1 MLLHQFGNKDQLIRQ
16 GKAVIARFA
25 GRRHVLSTAPHLGG
39 YREDL
44 LWVFN
49 HDCTVDG
56 CDLVALKATTY
67 AEHMAMIAA
76 ELGLD
81 PDRAAG
87 ISTAASMDNLSIR
100 TQTWDDTTVT
110 AAVTAGIDVNGGRA
124 GDQADWHE
132 SDGSFVPATRT
143 IAGTINILL
152 FISASLTDGALAR
165 ALVTCTEAKTAALQE
180 LLAPSRFSS
189 GLATGSGTDGTI
201 VVSDAESDVHLTEAG
216 KHSKLGE
223 LIGRTVRA
231 AVKEALF
238 RQTGLCA
245 ERQFSVLARMGRFG
259 VTKEHLQHLA
269 WQNGLTQDQ
278 FTEKLAGID
287 KNPSLVVQASLYAHL
302 LDQLQWGLI
311 RPGDVLPA
319 ALALLQQMQ
328 MDVASDWTDQ
338 HSELVILEAEQNGNS
353 QSVIRFLVD
362 VFRQGLIG
370 RVLEEGTEKSKLFPI
385 SP

>member
-1 MLLHQFGNKDQLIRQ
+1 MLLFQFDNKDQLIRQ

-25 GRRHVLSTAPHLGG
+25 GSRNVLSTAPHLGG
-39 YREDL
+39 CQNDL
-44 LWVFN
+44 KWVFN

-56 CDLVALKATTY
+56 HDQVVLKAPTY
-67 AEHMAMIAA
+67 ARHMAIIAS

-100 TQTWDDTTVT
+100 TQTFSDTTVT

-124 GDQADWHE
+124 GDPADWHE
-132 SDGSFVPATRT
+132 SDGIFIPA
-143 IAGTINILL
+143 AGTINILL
-152 FISASLTDGALAR
+152 FISASLTSGAMAN

-189 GLATGSGTDGTI
+189 GIATGSGTDGTI
-201 VVSDAESDVHLTEAG
+201 VVSDAESSVHLTEAG

-223 LIGRTVRA
+223 LIGRTVMA
-231 AVKEALF
+231 AVNEALF

-259 VTKEHLQHLA
+259 ITKDLLQTLA
-269 WQNGLTQDQ
+269 RQNGLTQTQ
-278 FTEKLAGID
+278 FTKKLAQID
-287 KNPSLVVQASLYAHL
+287 KKLSLVIQASLYAHL

-311 RPGDVLPA
+311 RPDDALPA
-319 ALALLQQMQ
+319 VRALLLQ
-328 MDVASDWTDQ
+328 
-338 HSELVILEAEQNGNS
+338 
-353 QSVIRFLVD
+353 IRLDDTVDLVD
-362 VFRQGLIG
+362 HRSERVTFEIEQIDDNRPAIQHLVDAFRQELYG
-370 RVLEEGTEKSKLFPI
+370 RVMREETEQDNRGRS
-385 SP
+385 